1 MLRGK
6 ITYRLL
12 ASLLAALSVCTTLSA
27 QSTRVRGRVTDA
39 ASGAPMQ
46 FVSVV
51 FPGTTT
57 GITTDEEGI
66 YTLETRDTVGRVQAS
81 MVGYATQ
88 TKPLTR
94 GGFNQVDFAL
104 EAVEFGIGS
113 VVITPGENPAHPILK
128 GVVRR
133 KPQNDPDEYERYH
146 CATYTKMELDL
157 TNIKPRFRNKRLQ
170 RNFGFIFEYVDTSAL
185 TGQAYLP
192 AMISETTADFY
203 HSKRNPSLSREII
216 RANRVSGV
224 EDSFAIAQFTG
235 QMHGNVNFYANFI
248 DIFNVRFASPL
259 SDGGLFYYDYFLVD
273 SMQVDGRKTYKIRFH
288 PKRLTSPVLDG
299 EVNIDS
305 ASYALQSA
313 SARMPKGVN
322 VNWIKHLRLENE
334 NRIVRDSTWFRSRD
348 RVSAEFSVTTAD
360 SSKLTSFIGTREVVY
375 TDVRIGEPIPAEVI
389 RMDNNVVIGDQGPE
403 SSKDEAFWESVRPY
417 RLSDKEKG
425 IYSMVDSVQ
434 NVPLYRN
441 IYTLINTV
449 IVGYWN
455 TKYIG
460 IGPYY
465 KLASFN
471 KLEGFRMQPGFR
483 TTTAVSRRIR
493 LSGYAAYGTRDGMF
507 KGGGS
512 VELAF
517 NRRLTRK
524 LTVSGRHDVMQL
536 GAGQN
541 ALTESNILSSLL
553 SRGDSRLSMVNRGE
567 AVYEHEWRHGI
578 SNFLG
583 ARIQKIYGNRY
594 VPLVRPDG
602 TVMNSVADAA
612 VHVGMR
618 ISKNE
623 SIYRMP
629 FDKQYMGT
637 KYPVLTL
644 GFTAGIPRVLSGSCE
659 YYRLEGG
666 IHYKPELP
674 PLGYS
679 DITVQGGKIFG
690 KVPYPLLKL
699 HEGNGTY
706 FYDPMAFSC
715 MNFYEFASDTWVA
728 LFFEHHFNGIL
739 LGRIPLI
746 KKLKWREV
754 LVCKGVWGTLSKEN
768 DGSLAATQAP
778 LLFPPG
784 MTSVSDPYVEVGF
797 GVENIFRLLRVDFIW
812 RITHRDPKPGQE
824 IQNFAVNLGIKLKF

>member
-1 MLRGK
+1 MIMNKR
-6 ITYRLL
+6 IVLL
-12 ASLLAALSVCTTLSA
+12 VVLLLLGQCMWA
-27 QSTRVRGRVTDA
+27 QSTRVKGKVTDA
-39 ASGAPMQ
+39 KTGEVLPL
-46 FVSVV
+46 VNV
-51 FPGTTT
+51 FFTGTTI
-57 GITTDEEGI
+57 GMTTDFDGE
-66 YTLETRDTVGRVQAS
+66 YYLETREEVTELQAS
-81 MVGYATQ
+81 FVGYLPKTVKINKGAY
-88 TKPLTR
+88 
-94 GGFNQVDFAL
+94 NAVDFQL
-104 EAVEFGIGS
+104 EPQTFDLDEVK
-113 VVITPGENPAHPILK
+113 VTPGENPAHVILRNVSK
-128 GVVRR
+128 NKYRNNPAR
-133 KPQNDPDEYERYH
+133 FEQYYCK
-146 CATYTKMELDL
+146 TYTKMELDL
-157 TNIKPRFRNKRLQ
+157 TNIKPRFRSKRLQ
-170 RNFGFIFEYVDTSAL
+170 RNFGFVFDYIDTSAL

-192 AMISETTADFY
+192 AMISEATADYY
-203 HSKRNPSLSREII
+203 HSRRNPAVSREII
-216 RANRVSGV
+216 RASRVSGV

-235 QMHGNVNFYANFI
+235 QMHGNVNFYANYI

-259 SDGGLFYYDYFLVD
+259 SDSGLAFYDYFLVD
-273 SMQVDGRKTYKIRFH
+273 SMQVEGRKTYKIRFH
-288 PKRLTSPVLDG
+288 PKRLATPVLDG

-322 VNWIKHLRLENE
+322 VNWIKHLRLEND
-334 NRIVRDSTWFRSRD
+334 NRIVADSTWFRHRD
-348 RVSAEFSVTTAD
+348 RVSAEFSIATGD

-375 TDVRIGEPIPAEVI
+375 SDVRVGVPIPDEVA
-389 RMDNNVVIGDQGPE
+389 RMDNNVVIGDEEGV
-403 SSKDEAFWESVRPY
+403 SRTDEAFWEQVRPY
-417 RLSDKEKG
+417 RLSEKEKG

-483 TTTAVSRRIR
+483 TTTAVSKRIR

-567 AVYEHEWRHGI
+567 IGYEHEWSHGT

-583 ARIQKIYGNRY
+583 ARIQKIFGNRY

-602 TVMNSVADAA
+602 RIVNSVSDAA
-612 VHVGMR
+612 LHVGMR

-623 SIYRMP
+623 SIYRLP

-637 KYPVLTL
+637 VYPILTL
-644 GFTAGIPRVLSGSCE
+644 GFTAGVPAMLNDSYE

-679 DITVQGGKIFG
+679 NITLQGGKIFG

-706 FYDPMAFSC
+706 FYDPNAFSC
-715 MNFYEFASDTWVA
+715 MNFYEFASDAWVA

-739 LGRIPLI
+739 LGRIPLV

-768 DGSLAATQAP
+768 DGSLPDTQAP
-778 LLFPPG
+778 LLFPRG
-784 MTSVSDPYVEVGF
+784 MTSVSDPYVEMGF
-797 GVENIFRLLRVDFIW
+797 GVENIFRLLRVDCIW
-812 RITHRDPKPGQE
+812 RLTHRDPKPGQDV
-824 IQNFAVNLGIKLKF
+824 QNFAVNLSMHLKF

>member
-1 MLRGK
+1 MSRGLGDVYK
-6 ITYRLL
+6 R
-12 ASLLAALSVCTTLSA
+12 
-27 QSTRVRGRVTDA
+27 Q
-39 ASGAPMQ
+39 
-46 FVSVV
+46 
-51 FPGTTT
+51 
-57 GITTDEEGI
+57 
-66 YTLETRDTVGRVQAS
+66 
-81 MVGYATQ
+81 
-88 TKPLTR
+88 
-94 GGFNQVDFAL
+94 
-104 EAVEFGIGS
+104 
-113 VVITPGENPAHPILK
+113 
-128 GVVRR
+128 
-133 KPQNDPDEYERYH
+133 PQNDPDLYDSYT
-146 CATYTKMELDL
+146 CATYTKMQLDL
-157 TNIKPRFRNKRLQ
+157 TNIKPRFRSKRLQ
-170 RNFGFIFEYVDTSAL
+170 RNFGFVFDYIDTSAL

-192 AMISETTADFY
+192 AMISEATADYY
-203 HSKRNPSLSREII
+203 HSRRTPAVSREII
-216 RANRVSGV
+216 RASRVSGV

-235 QMHGNVNFYANFI
+235 RMHGNVNFYANYI

-259 SDGGLFYYDYFLVD
+259 SDSGLAFYDYFLVD
-273 SMQVDGRKTYKIRFH
+273 SMQVEGRKTYKIRFH
-288 PKRLTSPVLDG
+288 PKRLATPVLDG

-322 VNWIKHLRLENE
+322 VNWIKHLRLEND
-334 NRIVRDSTWFRSRD
+334 NRIVADSTWFRHRD
-348 RVSAEFSVTTAD
+348 RVSAEFSIATGD

-375 TDVRIGEPIPAEVI
+375 SDVRVGVPIPDEVA
-389 RMDNNVVIGDQGPE
+389 RMDNNVVIGDEEGVCRT
-403 SSKDEAFWESVRPY
+403 DEAFWEEVRPY
-417 RLSDKEKG
+417 RLSEKEKG

-483 TTTAVSRRIR
+483 TTTAVSKRIR

-541 ALTESNILSSLL
+541 ALTESNILGSLL

-567 AVYEHEWRHGI
+567 IGYEHEWSHGT

-583 ARIQKIYGNRY
+583 ARIQKIFGNRY

-602 TVMNSVADAA
+602 RIVNSVSDAA
-612 VHVGMR
+612 LHVGMR

-623 SIYRMP
+623 SIYRLP

-637 KYPVLTL
+637 VYPVLTL
-644 GFTAGIPRVLSGSCE
+644 GFTAGVPAMLNDSYE

-679 DITVQGGKIFG
+679 NITLQGGKIFG

-706 FYDPMAFSC
+706 FYDPNAFSC
-715 MNFYEFASDTWVA
+715 MNFYEFASDAWVA

-739 LGRIPLI
+739 LGRIPLV

-768 DGSLAATQAP
+768 DGSLPDTQAP
-778 LLFPPG
+778 LLFPRG
-784 MTSVSDPYVEVGF
+784 MTSVSDPYVEMGF
-797 GVENIFRLLRVDFIW
+797 GVENIFRLLRVDCIW
-812 RITHRDPKPGQE
+812 RLTHRDPKPGQDV
-824 IQNFAVNLGIKLKF
+824 QNFAVNLSMHLKF